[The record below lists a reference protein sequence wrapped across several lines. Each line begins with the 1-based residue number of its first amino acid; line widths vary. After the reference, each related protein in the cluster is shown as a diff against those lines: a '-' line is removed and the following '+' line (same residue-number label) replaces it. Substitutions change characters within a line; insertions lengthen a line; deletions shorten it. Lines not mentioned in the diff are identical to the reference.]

1 VMTALAAP
9 PSVERFAYAVVDTPG
24 NGITLT
30 LDDDA
35 LARKM
40 AMAHRYDD
48 LAVYIDELTSR
59 IGTDALR
66 REVFFRPGSAEPSA
80 KPYYEIRGEEQVRAG
95 KYQTVLRYREH
106 FLPFVEALAASQQA
120 KDE

>member
-1 VMTALAAP
+1 MTALAAP
-9 PSVERFAYAVVDTPG
+9 PSIERFAYAVVEAPG
-24 NGITLT
+24 DGITLT

-35 LARKM
+35 FVRKM
-40 AMAHRYDD
+40 AMAHRYED
-48 LAVYIDELTSR
+48 LAIDIDELTSR
-59 IGTDALR
+59 IGADALR
-66 REVFFRPGSAEPSA
+66 REVFFRPAPPEPSA
-80 KPYYEIRGEEQVRAG
+80 KPYYEIRGEEQVKSG